1 MSSTT
6 QTFTEDRAARYLQ
19 AVATRAI
26 LFDGAMGTSIQK
38 FDLTPEDFGG
48 AQYNGCNDYLSITR
62 PDVIE
67 QIHRSFLDA
76 GADALETNTFRAN
89 RITMAEYG
97 LQDRVIDINRA
108 GAQLARKVVDEFEKT
123 SRVLETREVS
133 APHFV
138 AGSIGPSG
146 KLPSANDPV
155 LSNVTYDELIDV
167 FREQATGLLLGG
179 VDILVI
185 ETSQDIL
192 EVKAAVEG
200 CHRAMAE
207 TGIRAAL
214 QVQVTLDTT
223 GKMLLGTDV
232 GAALAILEP
241 LGIDVVG
248 LNCSTGPDYMRE
260 PIRYL
265 TSHTRLPVSAIPNA
279 GLPLNVDGQAVYPMQ
294 PVPMAEMLAAFVTDF
309 GCNIIGGCCGTTPEH
324 IREFRQRIDG
334 ANGWQHRPA
343 DLDTRPRVA
352 SAMRPVTLDQEPKP
366 LLVGERVNSTGSRK
380 VKQLLLEDN
389 YDAILEIARD
399 QVEGGAH
406 VLDVQVA
413 LTERPDE
420 AEQMRKLVKLLSMS
434 VETPLMIDSTDAHVI
449 RVALETAP
457 GRCIVNSI
465 NMENGRKRIEDV
477 LPSARQLGAAVV
489 ALTIDE
495 DGMAHTADTKL
506 AVAKRIHD
514 IATGEYG
521 LAPEALIFDV
531 LTFPITTGQAELR
544 RAAVETIEGIRQI
557 KQRLPGVYTV
567 LGISNVS
574 FGLKQSARAVINS
587 VFLHHAVQAGL
598 DMAIVNPSHIT
609 PYAEIPEE
617 QRRLVDDLI
626 FDRGEDALPKVIAFF
641 ESTKS
646 DGRRAMDDGQT
657 AQYQAMT
664 TEEKLH
670 WQIVHRKKEGI
681 EALVDT
687 AIGEKARNLTPDP
700 SPKRRGETEDGRDEA
715 AVWVL
720 NNVLLP
726 AMKEV
731 GDKFGAGELIL
742 PFVLQSAEVM
752 KKAVARLETYLDRK
766 EGASKGTVILATV
779 FGDVHDIG
787 KNLVGTIL
795 SNNGYTVVDLGK
807 QVPVNTIIDAAI
819 EHDAV
824 AIGLS
829 ALLVSTSK
837 QMPICVQELHQ
848 RGHQFP
854 VLIGGA
860 AINRRFGYRIL
871 FMEDGQPYGPGV
883 FYCKDAFE
891 GLATMDRLV
900 GTGCEAFVAEHKV
913 EARQALIDDER
924 KKRQGAGATKGQG
937 ETVAVRSV
945 PPAPLLPR
953 PPFWD
958 TRVVSR
964 GDIDPREVV
973 RLFDTNTLFRLHW
986 GGKARQGDEW
996 QHLIDTLYKPTLK
1009 RLEDELMETGWMSYG
1024 TVYGYFPCAADGDDL
1039 LVYDPNDPERE
1050 VARWPFPRQPDRQ
1063 RLCLSDYFAPPSPP
1077 PAGGTKGGR
1086 DVVAL
1091 QAVTSGPEPARR
1103 IERLQK
1109 EGLYTEAYYLNGF
1122 ADSFAE
1128 AMAEWTHHRIQREL
1142 GIPLN
1147 QGLRYSW
1154 GYPACPD
1161 LSQQVDVL
1169 RLLGAER
1176 IGLSL
1181 SDGNQLIPEHSTA
1194 ALVVHH
1200 PAAIYFT
1207 TGVERRQQEA
1217 AVKEVLG
1224 ELRL

>member
-1 MSSTT
+1 MSITT
-6 QTFTEDRAARYLQ
+6 RVWAEDRARRYLQ
-19 AVATRAI
+19 AVSERAI

-38 FDLTPEDFGG
+38 YALSNEDFGG
-48 AQYNGCNDYLSITR
+48 AKYHGCNDYLCITR
-62 PDVIE
+62 PDVIAE
-67 QIHRSFLDA
+67 IHRSYIEA
-76 GADALETNTFRAN
+76 GADALETNTFRSN
-89 RITMAEYG
+89 RITLAEYG
-97 LQDRVIDINRA
+97 LQDRVVEINRA
-108 GAQLARKVVDEFEKT
+108 AAQLARSVAGD
-123 SRVLETREVS
+123 R
-133 APHFV
+133 FV

-155 LSNVTYDELIDV
+155 LSDVTYDQLIDV
-167 FREQATGLLLGG
+167 FRQQATGLLLGG
-179 VDILVI
+179 VDILLI

-192 EVKAAVEG
+192 EVKAAIEG

-214 QVQVTLDTT
+214 QAQVTLDTT
-223 GKMLLGTDV
+223 GRMLLGTDI

-241 LGIDVVG
+241 LGIDVIG

-294 PVPMAEMLAAFVTDF
+294 PVPMAEMLAAFVTEF

-324 IREFRQRIDG
+324 IREFRKRIEG

-343 DLDTRPRVA
+343 DLDTRPRAA
-352 SAMRPVTLDQEPKP
+352 SAMRAVTLDQEPKP
-366 LLVGERVNSTGSRK
+366 LLIGERVNSQGSRK
-380 VKQLLLEDN
+380 VKQLLLQDD
-389 YDAILEIARD
+389 YDAILEIARE
-399 QVEGGAH
+399 QVDGGAH

-413 LTERPDE
+413 LTERNDE

-457 GRCIVNSI
+457 GRCIINSI
-465 NMENGRKRIEDV
+465 NMETGRKRIEEV
-477 LPSARQLGAAVV
+477 LPAARQHGAAVV

-495 DGMAHTADTKL
+495 EGMAHTAERKC
-506 AVAKRIHD
+506 AIARRIHD
-514 IATGEYG
+514 IAVNEYG
-521 LAPEALIFDV
+521 LTPDALIFDV
-531 LTFPITTGQAELR
+531 LTFPITTGQPELR
-544 RAAVETIEGIRQI
+544 RSAIETLEGIKKVKRE
-557 KQRLPGVYTV
+557 LPGVYTL
-567 LGISNVS
+567 LGVSNVS

-617 QRRLVDDLI
+617 QRRLADDLI
-626 FDRGEDALPKVIAFF
+626 FDRSEDALAKVIAYF
-641 ESTKS
+641 ESS
-646 DGRRAMDDGQT
+646 GARR
-657 AQYQAMT
+657 QAGPSEA
-664 TEEKLH
+664 EEAGLDVDERLR

-681 EALVDT
+681 EALVDA
-687 AIGEKARNLTPDP
+687 AIGRRAAGGLP
-700 SPKRRGETEDGRDEA
+700 SEA

-819 EHDAV
+819 QHNAV

-837 QMPICVQELHQ
+837 QMPICVQELHK
-848 RGHQFP
+848 RGLNFP

-860 AINRRFGYRIL
+860 AINRRFGQRIL
-871 FMEDGQPYGPGV
+871 FVEDGQPYRPGV

-891 GLATMDRLV
+891 GLSTMDQLV
-900 GTGCEAFVAEHKV
+900 SERREEFVANHQAQ
-913 EARQALIDDER
+913 ARQALLEDEQ
-924 KKRQGAGATKGQG
+924 KRRVMRAAD
-937 ETVAVRSV
+937 EPADASVARAV
-945 PPAPLLPR
+945 PPAPAIPR
-953 PPFWD
+953 PPFPGA
-958 TRVVSR
+958 RVIPR
-964 GDIDPREVV
+964 AEIDPREVAG
-973 RLFDTNTLFRLHW
+973 LIDTNTLFRLHW
-986 GGKARQGDEW
+986 GGKSRQGEAW
-996 QHLIDTLYKPTLK
+996 EHLVNTVFQPTLA
-1009 RLEDELMETGWMSYG
+1009 RFTEELADAGWMSYG
-1024 TVYGYFPCAADGDDL
+1024 AAYGYFACAAEGDDL
-1039 LVYDPNDPERE
+1039 LLFDPDDADRII
-1050 VARWPFPRQPDRQ
+1050 ARWTFPRQPDRQ
-1063 RLCLSDYFAPPSPP
+1063 RLCLSDYFTPRSE
-1077 PAGGTKGGR
+1077 GR

-1091 QAVTSGPEPARR
+1091 QVVTAGPEPARR
-1103 IERLQK
+1103 MEQLQK

-1128 AMAEWTHHRIQREL
+1128 ALAEWTHRRIRREL
-1142 GIPLN
+1142 GLPPE

-1154 GYPACPD
+1154 GYPSCPD
-1161 LSQQVDVL
+1161 LSQHVDVL
-1169 RLLGAER
+1169 RLLDAAQ
-1176 IGLSL
+1176 IGVSL
-1181 SDGNQLIPEHSTA
+1181 SEGHQLIPEHSTA
-1194 ALVVHH
+1194 ALIVHH

-1207 TGVERRQQEA
+1207 TGVERRQQDA
-1217 AVKEVLG
+1217 AVREVLG
-1224 ELRL
+1224 ELQL

>member
-1 MSSTT
+1 MSLTT
-6 QTFTEDRAARYLQ
+6 RTFAEDRARRYLR
-19 AVATRAI
+19 ALAERAI

-38 FDLTPEDFGG
+38 YNLAPEDFGG
-48 AQYNGCNDYLSITR
+48 ARYFGCNDYLSITR
-62 PDVIE
+62 PDVIAE
-67 QIHRSFLDA
+67 IHRAYIEA
-76 GADALETNTFRAN
+76 GADVLETNTFRSN

-97 LQDRVIDINRA
+97 LQDRILEINRA
-108 GAQLARKVVDEFEKT
+108 AAQLAR
-123 SRVLETREVS
+123 RV
-133 APHFV
+133 AGDQFV

-155 LSNVTYDELIDV
+155 LSDVTYEELIDV
-167 FREQATGLLLGG
+167 FREQAVGLLQGG
-179 VDILVI
+179 ADILLI

-192 EVKAAVEG
+192 EVRAAIEG

-214 QVQVTLDTT
+214 QAQVTLDTT
-223 GKMLLGTDV
+223 GKMLLGTDI

-241 LGIDVVG
+241 LGIDAIG

-265 TSHTRLPVSAIPNA
+265 TAHTRLPVSAIPNA
-279 GLPLNVDGQAVYPMQ
+279 GLPINVDGQAVYPMQ
-294 PVPMAEMLAAFVTDF
+294 PVPMAEMLAAFVTEF
-309 GCNIIGGCCGTTPEH
+309 GCNIVGGCCGTTPDH
-324 IREFRQRIDG
+324 IRELRKRIDSLN
-334 ANGWQHRPA
+334 AWRHRPA
-343 DLDTRPRVA
+343 ELDTRPRVA
-352 SAMRPVTLDQEPKP
+352 SAMRAVTLDQEPKP
-366 LLVGERVNSTGSRK
+366 LLVGERINSQGSRK
-380 VKQLLLEDN
+380 VKQLLLEEN
-389 YDAILEIARD
+389 YDAILEIARE

-413 LTERPDE
+413 LTERNDE

-434 VETPLMIDSTDAHVI
+434 VETPLMIDSTDAQVI

-457 GRCIVNSI
+457 GRCIINSI
-465 NMENGRKRIEDV
+465 NMETGRKRIEEV
-477 LPSARQLGAAVV
+477 LPAAKQHGAAVV

-495 DGMAHTADTKL
+495 EGMAHTAEKKL
-506 AVAKRIHD
+506 AIAKRIHD
-514 IATGEYG
+514 IAVNEYG
-521 LAPEALIFDV
+521 LPASALIFDV
-531 LTFPITTGQAELR
+531 LTFPVTTGQPELR
-544 RAAVETIEGIRQI
+544 RSAIETLEGI
-557 KQRLPGVYTV
+557 KLVKEHLPGVYTL
-567 LGISNVS
+567 LGVSNVS
-574 FGLKQSARAVINS
+574 FGLKQSARAVLNS

-609 PYAEIPEE
+609 PYAEIPETE
-617 QRRLVDDLI
+617 RQLADELI
-626 FDRGEDALPKVIAFF
+626 FDRSEDALAKLIAYF
-641 ESTKS
+641 ESAS
-646 DGRRAMDDGQT
+646 SARQASAAQAQEAALDVDDR
-657 AQYQAMT
+657 
-664 TEEKLH
+664 LR

-681 EALVDT
+681 EALVDA
-687 AIGEKARNLTPDP
+687 AIARHT
-700 SPKRRGETEDGRDEA
+700 DGASHSEA

-819 EHDAV
+819 QHNAV

-848 RGHQFP
+848 RGLNFP

-860 AINRRFGYRIL
+860 AINRRFGQRIL

-891 GLATMDRLV
+891 GLATMDQLV
-900 GTGCEAFVAEHKV
+900 GDNRDRFIAEIKAS
-913 EARQALIDDER
+913 ARQALLEDER
-924 KKRQGAGATKGQG
+924 KRRALNAEQEPQATPI
-937 ETVAVRSV
+937 ARSV
-945 PPAPLLPR
+945 LPAPAIPR
-953 PPFWD
+953 SPFWGACLIP
-958 TRVVSR
+958 RAE
-964 GDIDPREVV
+964 IDPREVAS
-973 RLFDTNTLFRLHW
+973 LIDTNTLFRLHW
-986 GGKARQGDEW
+986 GGKSRQGETW
-996 QHLIDTLYKPTLK
+996 EHLVNTVFQPTLS
-1009 RLEDELMETGWMSYG
+1009 RFTEELIQTAWMSYG
-1024 TVYGYFPCAADGDDL
+1024 SVYGYFPCAAEGDDL
-1039 LVYDPNDPERE
+1039 VLFDPDDPDR
-1050 VARWPFPRQPDRQ
+1050 VMVRWTFPRQPERQ
-1063 RLCLSDYFAPPSPP
+1063 RLCLSDYFTPLSE
-1077 PAGGTKGGR
+1077 GR

-1091 QAVTSGPEPARR
+1091 QVVTAGPEPARR
-1103 IERLQK
+1103 MEQLQK
-1109 EGLYTEAYYLNGF
+1109 EGLYTDAYYLNGF

-1128 AMAEWTHHRIQREL
+1128 ALAEWTHRRIRREL
-1142 GIPLN
+1142 ALPAD

-1154 GYPACPD
+1154 GYPSCPD
-1161 LSQQVDVL
+1161 LSQHVDVL
-1169 RLLGAER
+1169 RLLQADR
-1176 IGLSL
+1176 IGVSL
-1181 SDGNQLIPEHSTA
+1181 SEGHQLIPEHSTA

-1207 TGVERRQQEA
+1207 TGVERRQQED
-1217 AVKEVLG
+1217 AVREVLG
-1224 ELRL
+1224 ELQL